1 VGGSLNMIE
10 EPEPRTR
17 IPQAGQIARVRQRLY
32 LVENTVA
39 PPRPGD
45 STLVSLSCVEDD
57 AQGQR
62 LDVLWEREIDPEVV
76 RGEEW
81 DLVAK
86 RGFDPAKLFAAYL
99 NTLKWNCV
107 TSTDPRLFQSP
118 FRAGIKLDA
127 YQLEPLRK
135 ALRLPR
141 VNLFIADDVGLGKTI
156 EAGLIARELLLR
168 KKAKEVVVCCPPS
181 MLFQWKDELEVRF
194 GLTFEILEKEYM
206 KRVRRERGFGVNPWS
221 THSRFLVSHRLLID
235 EAYAA
240 PLRDWLGDFRSGTL
254 FILDEAHHAAPSSG
268 QRYAIDSQI
277 TRAVRDLAHRF
288 EHRLFLSAT
297 PHNGHSN
304 SFSAL
309 LEILDP
315 QRFYRGG
322 PITKKSLDDVM
333 VRRLKDDIRE
343 VQGGFPRRHVKQ
355 LDIQG
360 LPEDAPEL
368 KLSALLDE
376 YRRLREHRLSGENRR
391 KQAAAGLLI
400 TGLQQRLLSSI
411 EAFAR
416 TLRVH
421 RKTVQRQWQL
431 SQDEQ
436 SEKPASI
443 PARADLF
450 AEAVGNDDDRA
461 SLSEEQLHAE
471 EELQVWAISAATMG
485 PLTTSDAK
493 TLFAR
498 EQKLLDQMAE
508 IADESR
514 SLPDGR
520 IVRLIE
526 WIRENQCPDLPKRG
540 KRGEGSPKW
549 NATRVIIFT
558 EYDDTR
564 RYLQQ
569 QLEAALEGT
578 DRAGSRIAIFAGTT
592 PEAPREDSDVLSRQE
607 IRLAFN
613 AEPGKHPIRILIAT
627 DAAREGLNLQA
638 HCWNL
643 FHFDVPWNPSRME
656 QRNGRIDRKLQPREE
671 VFCHYF
677 VYRQRPEDRILS
689 CLVRK
694 TETIKRE
701 LGSLSQVIDAKLTE
715 ALKRGIRRETVDLL
729 EREIESADL
738 PANHRQAVDEE
749 LEATRER
756 QQALRKQIDTL
767 RNLLEDSQKSIGL
780 DEAHFRSAISSAL
793 ELVGAEPLKGISSAV
808 QGPPRCSFPSLD
820 QREGADATWA
830 DTMDTLRVPRS
841 REEKPWEWRRVS
853 PIRPVVFQDPGT
865 MTDEVVHLHL
875 EHRIVQRLLGRFSAQ
890 GFVHHDLS
898 RACLAQTT
906 DAIPRVVLLGRLC
919 LYGPSAAR
927 LHEELIPVTARW
939 TDPQIRKNVLS
950 PYARESET
958 KTLNL
963 LDEALVSGTG
973 RSIDNQILKQL
984 QASAPKDIEQL
995 LSHLQTR
1002 GEEYAVDAR
1011 KKLTERGHAEAKAM
1025 REILE
1030 TQKKFITESI
1040 AKHDKRDARQL
1051 LIDFGDQEDELRQL
1065 ESNWRYWD
1073 KRLSALEAE
1082 LRTEPDRIRELHE
1095 VKATRIEPIGLVYLW
1110 PVTG

>member
-1 VGGSLNMIE
+1 MTSTSKLPAPGE
-10 EPEPRTR
+10 
-17 IPQAGQIARVRQRLY
+17 IARVRQRLY
-32 LVENTVA
+32 LVESTVA

-57 AQGQR
+57 AQGQK
-62 LDVLWEREIDPEVV
+62 LDVLWEREIDPELIT
-76 RGEEW
+76 GEAW
-81 DLVAK
+81 DLIAK
-86 RGFDPAKLFAAYL
+86 RGFDPSKLFAAYL

-156 EAGLIARELLLR
+156 EAGLITRELILR
-168 KKAKEVVVCCPPS
+168 KKAKEVIVCCPPS

-194 GLTFEILEKEYM
+194 GLTFEILDKEYM

-235 EAYAA
+235 EAYTA

-315 QRFYRGG
+315 QRFVRGV

-333 VRRLKDDIRE
+333 VRRIKDDIRE
-343 VQGGFPRRHVKQ
+343 IQGGFPKRQVVQ
-355 LDIQG
+355 LDIKG

-376 YRRLREHRLSGENRR
+376 YRRLREQRLSGENRR
-391 KQAAAGLLI
+391 KQASAGLLI

-421 RKTVQRQWQL
+421 RKTVMRQWELARTDQVAK
-431 SQDEQ
+431 EQ
-436 SEKPASI
+436 SI

-450 AEAVGNDDDRA
+450 TESVSSDDDRA
-461 SLSEEQLHAE
+461 TLSEEQLRVE
-471 EELQVWAISAATMG
+471 EDLQVTAISAATAEPFKG
-485 PLTTSDAK
+485 SQAQQ
-493 TLFAR
+493 LFAR
-498 EQKLLDQMAE
+498 EQALLDQMTE
-508 IADESR
+508 IAEESR
-514 SLPDGR
+514 LSPDGR

-526 WIRENQCPDLPKRG
+526 WIREKQCPDLPMPG
-540 KRGEGSPKW
+540 KAAKSPAEW
-549 NATRVIIFT
+549 NDTRVIIFT
-558 EYDDTR
+558 EYDDTK
-564 RYLQQ
+564 RYLHQ
-569 QLEAALEGT
+569 QLDSAIAGT
-578 DRAGSRIAIFAGTT
+578 DRADERIAIFHGPT
-592 PEAPREDSDVLSRQE
+592 PNEEREA
-607 IRLAFN
+607 IKMAFN
-613 AEPGKHPIRILIAT
+613 AEPRKHPVRILIAT

-656 QRNGRIDRKLQPREE
+656 QRNGRIDRKLQPRDE

-694 TETIKRE
+694 TETIKKE
-701 LGSLSQVIDAKLTE
+701 LGSLAQVIDAKLTE
-715 ALKRGIRRETVDLL
+715 TLKRGIRRDAVDDL
-729 EREIESADL
+729 EREIEAADL
-738 PANHRQAVDEE
+738 PADRRQAVEEE

-756 QQALRKQIDTL
+756 QEALRKQIDTL
-767 RNLLEDSQKSIGL
+767 RNLLDDSQKSIGL
-780 DEAHFRSAISSAL
+780 DESHFRSAISSAL
-793 ELVGAEPLKGISSAV
+793 ELVGAEPLKAISSAET
-808 QGPPRCSFPSLD
+808 GPPRCSFPSLD
-820 QREGADATWA
+820 QREGADPTWA
-830 DTMDTLRVPRS
+830 DTMDTLRVPRA
-841 REEKPWEWRRVS
+841 RDQKPWEWRRVS

-875 EHRIVQRLLGRFSAQ
+875 EHRIVQRLLGRFTAQ

-919 LYGPSAAR
+919 LYGPGAAR
-927 LHEELIPVTARW
+927 LHEELIPITARW
-939 TDPQIRKNVLS
+939 TDPKIRKGDLS

-958 KTLNL
+958 KTLSL
-963 LDEALVSGTG
+963 LDEALIAGTG
-973 RSIDNQILKQL
+973 QKIDAQILKQL

-995 LSHLQTR
+995 LSHLQSR
-1002 GEEYAVDAR
+1002 GEEYAADAR
-1011 KKLTERGHAEAKAM
+1011 KKLVDRGQAEGKAM

-1030 TQKKFITESI
+1030 TQRKYIGELIT
-1040 AKHDKRDARQL
+1040 KHDKRDSRQRKL
-1051 LIDFGDQEDELRQL
+1051 DFGDQQEELRQL
-1065 ESNWRYWD
+1065 ESNRRYWD
-1073 KRLSALEAE
+1073 KRLVSLETE
-1082 LRTEPDRIRELHE
+1082 LSTEPNRIRELYD
-1095 VKATRIEPIGLVYLW
+1095 VKATRIEPVGLVYLW

>member
-1 VGGSLNMIE
+1 MTSNTELPV
-10 EPEPRTR
+10 P
-17 IPQAGQIARVRQRLY
+17 GQIARVRQRLY
-32 LVENTVA
+32 LVESTVA
-39 PPRPGD
+39 PPRTGD

-62 LDVLWEREIDPEVV
+62 LDVLWEREIDHEVMT
-76 RGEEW
+76 GEAW
-81 DLVAK
+81 DLIAK
-86 RGFDPAKLFAAYL
+86 RGFDPSKLFAAYL

-156 EAGLIARELLLR
+156 EAGLIGRELLLR
-168 KKAKEVVVCCPPS
+168 KKAKEVIVCCPPS

-194 GLTFEILEKEYM
+194 GLTFEILDKEYM

-235 EAYAA
+235 EAYTA

-315 QRFYRGG
+315 QRFCRGV
-322 PITKKSLDDVM
+322 PVTKKALDDVM

-343 VQGGFPRRHVKQ
+343 IQGGFPKRHVVQ
-355 LDIQG
+355 LDIKG

-376 YRRLREHRLSGENRR
+376 YRCLREQRLSGENKR

-411 EAFAR
+411 EGFAR

-421 RKTVQRQWQL
+421 RKTVERHWQL
-431 SQDEQ
+431 AQNEQ
-436 SEKPASI
+436 SAKDVII

-450 AEAVGNDDDRA
+450 AEAVGSDDDRA
-461 SLSEEQLHAE
+461 ALSEEQLYAE
-471 EELQVWAISAATMG
+471 EELQVSAISAATAG
-485 PLTTSDAK
+485 PLRDSQAQA
-493 TLFAR
+493 LFAR
-498 EQKLLDQMAE
+498 EQKLLDQMTE
-508 IADESR
+508 IAEESR
-514 SLPDGR
+514 MSPDAR
-520 IVRLIE
+520 ILRLIE
-526 WIRENQCPDLPKRG
+526 WIRENQCPDLPKPG
-540 KRGEGSPKW
+540 KRANAPAKW
-549 NATRVIIFT
+549 NDTRVIIFT
-558 EYDDTR
+558 EYDDTK

-569 QLEAALEGT
+569 QLETAISGT
-578 DRAGSRIAIFAGTT
+578 DRAEDRIAIFHGPT
-592 PEAPREDSDVLSRQE
+592 PNEEREAIKR
-607 IRLAFN
+607 AFN

-656 QRNGRIDRKLQPREE
+656 QRNGRIDRKLQPHDE
-671 VFCHYF
+671 VFCYYF

-701 LGSLSQVIDAKLTE
+701 LGSLAEVIDARLTE
-715 ALKRGIRRETVDLL
+715 TLKRGIRHDAVDDL
-729 EREIESADL
+729 EKEIETADL
-738 PANHRQAVDEE
+738 PPDRRQAVEEE

-756 QQALRKQIDTL
+756 QDALRKQIDTL
-767 RNLLEDSQKSIGL
+767 RNLLNDSQKSIGL
-780 DEAHFRSAISSAL
+780 DEEHFRSAISSAL
-793 ELVGAEPLKGISSAV
+793 ELVGAEPLKAISSTEP
-808 QGPPRCSFPSLD
+808 GPPRCSFPSLD
-820 QREGADATWA
+820 QREGADPTWA
-830 DTMDTLRVPRS
+830 DTMDTLRVPRA
-841 REEKPWEWRRVS
+841 RDQKPWEWRRVS

-875 EHRIVQRLLGRFSAQ
+875 EHRIVRRLLGRFTAQ

-919 LYGPSAAR
+919 LYGPAAAR

-939 TDPQIRKNVLS
+939 TDPKIRKSELS

-958 KTLNL
+958 KTLSL
-963 LDEALVSGTG
+963 LDEALIAGTG
-973 RSIDNQILKQL
+973 RNIDAQILKQL

-1002 GEEYAVDAR
+1002 GEEYAADAR
-1011 KKLTERGHAEAKAM
+1011 KKLFERGQAEAKAM

-1030 TQKKFITESI
+1030 TQKKYIAESVS
-1040 AKHDKRDARQL
+1040 KHDKKDSRQRIL
-1051 LIDFGDQEDELRQL
+1051 DFGDQQEELRQL
-1065 ESNWRYWD
+1065 ESNRRYWD
-1073 KRLSALEAE
+1073 KRLAALETE
-1082 LRTEPDRIRELHE
+1082 LRTEPDRIRELYD
-1095 VKATRIEPIGLVYLW
+1095 VKATRIEPVGLVYLW

>member
-1 VGGSLNMIE
+1 MSNTVNAIDGPDPSLRVPLVGEI
-10 EPEPRTR
+10 
-17 IPQAGQIARVRQRLY
+17 AQIRQRVY
-32 LVENTVA
+32 LVENTVP
-39 PPRPGD
+39 PPRSGD
-45 STLVSLSCVEDD
+45 STLVSLSCVQDD

-62 LDVLWEREIDPEVV
+62 LDVLWERELDRKVLS
-76 RGEEW
+76 GEAW
-81 DLVAK
+81 DQIAK
-86 RGFDPAKLFAAYL
+86 RGFDPSKLFAAYL

-168 KKAKEVVVCCPPS
+168 KKAKEIIVCCPPS

-194 GLTFEILEKEYM
+194 GLTFEILDKEYM

-235 EAYAA
+235 EAYTA
-240 PLRDWLGDFRSGTL
+240 PLRDWLGDFHSGTL

-322 PITKKSLDDVM
+322 PITKKALDDVM
-333 VRRLKDDIRE
+333 ARRIKDDIRE
-343 VQGGFPRRHVKQ
+343 IQGGFPKRHVVQ
-355 LDIQG
+355 LDIKG

-368 KLSALLDE
+368 KLSALLDD
-376 YRRLREHRLSGENRR
+376 YRRLREQRLSGENRR

-421 RKTVQRQWQL
+421 RKTVQRQWEL
-431 SQDEQ
+431 SQNEHATKD
-436 SEKPASI
+436 ASI

-450 AEAVGNDDDRA
+450 AEAVGSDDDRA
-461 SLSEEQLHAE
+461 NLTEDQLHAE
-471 EELQVWAISAATMG
+471 EELQVTAISAATIG
-485 PLTTSDAK
+485 PLKSSEAK
-493 TLFAR
+493 ALFAR
-498 EQKLLDQMAE
+498 EQLLLDQMTE
-508 IADESR
+508 IAEASR

-526 WIRENQCPDLPKRG
+526 WIRETQCPDLPKHG
-540 KRGEGSPKW
+540 KRGENSAKW
-549 NATRVIIFT
+549 NDTRVIIFT

-569 QLEAALEGT
+569 QLQAAITST
-578 DRAGSRIAIFAGTT
+578 DRAESRIAIFAGST
-592 PEAPREDSDVLSRQE
+592 PESSGENSDVLSRQD

-613 AEPGKHPIRILIAT
+613 AEPSKHPIRILIAT

-656 QRNGRIDRKLQPREE
+656 QRNGRIDRKLQPHDD

-677 VYRQRPEDRILS
+677 VYKQRPEDRILS

-701 LGSLSQVIDAKLTE
+701 LGSLAQVIDAKLTE
-715 ALKRGIRRETVDLL
+715 TLKRGIRRETVDAL

-738 PANHRQAVDEE
+738 PTDHRKAVEEE
-749 LEATRER
+749 LDAARER

-767 RNLLEDSQKSIGL
+767 RNLLEDSQRSIGL

-793 ELVGAEPLKGISSAV
+793 ELVGAEPLKAISSMEE
-808 QGPPRCSFPSLD
+808 GPPRCSFPSLD
-820 QREGADATWA
+820 QREGADSSWA

-841 REEKPWEWRRVS
+841 REQKPWEWRRVS

-939 TDPQIRKNVLS
+939 TDPNIRKGDLK

-958 KTLNL
+958 KTLSL
-963 LDEALVSGTG
+963 LDDALISGTG
-973 RSIDNQILKQL
+973 RSINDQILKQL

-1002 GEEYAVDAR
+1002 GEEYAVDAK
-1011 KKLTERGHAEAKAM
+1011 KKLTERGIAEAKAM

-1030 TQKKFITESI
+1030 TQQKYIAESI

-1051 LIDFGDQEDELRQL
+1051 RIDFGDQEDELRQL
-1065 ESNWRYWD
+1065 ESNRRYWD
-1073 KRLSALEAE
+1073 KRLTALETE
-1082 LRTEPDRIRELHE
+1082 LRTEPDRIRELYD
-1095 VKATRIEPIGLVYLW
+1095 VKATRIEPVGLVYLW

>member
-254 FILDEAHHAAPSSG
+254 FILDEAHQAASSSG

-569 QLEAALEGT
+569 QLEAAIEGT

-592 PEAPREDSDVLSRQE
+592 PEAPRENSDVLSRQE

-677 VYRQRPEDRILS
+677 VYRQRPEDRLLS

-756 QQALRKQIDTL
+756 QQVLRKQIDTL

>member
-1 VGGSLNMIE
+1 MTSTTELPV
-10 EPEPRTR
+10 P
-17 IPQAGQIARVRQRLY
+17 GQIARVRQRLY
-32 LVENTVA
+32 LVEGTVA

-62 LDVLWEREIDPEVV
+62 LDVLWEREIDPEVMT
-76 RGEEW
+76 GEAW
-81 DLVAK
+81 DSIAK

-99 NTLKWNCV
+99 NTLRWNCV

-168 KKAKEVVVCCPPS
+168 KKAREVIVCCPPS

-194 GLTFEILEKEYM
+194 GLTFEILDKEYM

-221 THSRFLVSHRLLID
+221 THSRFLVSQRLLID
-235 EAYAA
+235 EAYTA

-254 FILDEAHHAAPSSG
+254 FILDEAHHAAPASG

-315 QRFYRGG
+315 QRFVRGG

-333 VRRLKDDIRE
+333 VRRIKDDIRE
-343 VQGGFPRRHVKQ
+343 VQGGFPKRHVVQ
-355 LDIQG
+355 LDIKG
-360 LPEDAPEL
+360 LPEDAAEL
-368 KLSALLDE
+368 MLSKLLDD
-376 YRRLREHRLSGENRR
+376 YRRLREQRLSGENKR

-411 EAFAR
+411 EAFSR

-421 RKTVQRQWQL
+421 RRTVQRQWELAQ
-431 SQDEQ
+431 SEQ
-436 SEKPASI
+436 SANEVNL

-450 AEAVGNDDDRA
+450 AESVGSDDDRA

-471 EELQVWAISAATMG
+471 EELQISAISAATAG
-485 PLTTSDAK
+485 PLRDSQAQEI
-493 TLFAR
+493 FAR
-498 EQKLLDQMAE
+498 EQKLLDQMTE
-508 IADESR
+508 IAEESR
-514 SLPDGR
+514 MSPDAR
-520 IVRLIE
+520 IRRLID
-526 WIRENQCPDLPKRG
+526 WIREHQCPDLPKLG
-540 KRGEGSPKW
+540 KRASGPAMW
-549 NATRVIIFT
+549 NDTRVIIFT
-558 EYDDTR
+558 EYDDTK

-569 QLEAALEGT
+569 QLQAAIAGT
-578 DRAGSRIAIFAGTT
+578 DRADDRIAIFHGPT
-592 PEAPREDSDVLSRQE
+592 PNEEREAIKR
-607 IRLAFN
+607 AFN

-656 QRNGRIDRKLQPREE
+656 QRNGRIDRKLQPHDE
-671 VFCHYF
+671 VFCYYF

-701 LGSLSQVIDAKLTE
+701 LGSLAQVIDAKLTE
-715 ALKRGIRRETVDLL
+715 TLKRGIRRDAVDDL
-729 EREIESADL
+729 EREIEAADL
-738 PANHRQAVDEE
+738 PADRRQAVEEE

-756 QQALRKQIDTL
+756 QQALRKQIEVL
-767 RNLLEDSQKSIGL
+767 RNLLADSQKSIGL
-780 DEAHFRSAISSAL
+780 DEEHFRSAISSAL
-793 ELVGAEPLKGISSAV
+793 ELVGAEPLKAISSSEA
-808 QGPPRCSFPSLD
+808 GPPRCSFPSLD
-820 QREGADATWA
+820 QREGADPTWA
-830 DTMDTLRVPRS
+830 DTMDTLRVPRA
-841 REEKPWEWRRVS
+841 RDQKPWEWRRVS

-875 EHRIVQRLLGRFSAQ
+875 EHRIVQRLLGRFTAQ

-919 LYGPSAAR
+919 LYGPGAAR

-939 TDPQIRKNVLS
+939 TDPKIRKTVLS

-958 KTLNL
+958 KTLTL
-963 LDEALVSGTG
+963 LDEAIISGTG
-973 RSIDNQILKQL
+973 RNIDDQILKQL
-984 QASAPKDIEQL
+984 QASAPQDIEQL
-995 LSHLQTR
+995 LPHLQTR
-1002 GEEYAVDAR
+1002 GEEFAVDAG
-1011 KKLTERGHAEAKAM
+1011 KKLLERGQAEAKAM

-1030 TQKKFITESI
+1030 AQKKYIGELI
-1040 AKHDKRDARQL
+1040 AKHDKRDPRQRL
-1051 LIDFGDQEDELRQL
+1051 LDFGDLQEELRQL
-1065 ESNWRYWD
+1065 ESNRRFWD
-1073 KRLSALEAE
+1073 KRLIAAEAE
-1082 LRTEPDRIRELHE
+1082 LRTEPDRIRELYD
-1095 VKATRIEPIGLVYLW
+1095 VKATRIEPVGLVYLW